1 MNYEAPRNTIGVV
14 ARRTGLTQHV
24 IRVWERR
31 YSAIVPSR
39 TATQRRLYS
48 DADIDRLILLSRL
61 TGVGHAIGQVAR
73 RSNEEL
79 LELLGKAAPQAAP
92 LAAIPL
98 TGDAGEPEGYVLTC
112 RRAVSEMDSAML
124 ESALMEA
131 CRALGQP
138 VFIESVLLPL
148 LQWAGEAW
156 QDGSIRIAHE
166 HVLSACVAYQLG
178 EIRNSRPA
186 SPGAPVLLCATPA
199 GQLHELGAAIVATLG
214 ALDGWRVV
222 YLGPNLPADEI
233 ANAAVRVQARAVAL
247 SIVFP
252 PDDPHLDRE
261 LATLRRFMPPAVPLL
276 AGGQACAAYQASL
289 AAAGAHVFQD
299 THSFRETLARL
310 RQGLPPL
317 VAVPA

>member
-31 YSAIVPSR
+31 YSAITPSR

-61 TGVGHAIGQVAR
+61 TAVGHAIGQVAR

-79 LELLGKAAPQAAP
+79 LELLGKAEPPAP
-92 LAAIPL
+92 LPAPASVPPV
-98 TGDAGEPEGYVLTC
+98 AVEPEGYVVAC
-112 RRAVSEMDSAML
+112 KRAVIDMDSFAL
-124 ESALMEA
+124 ESALMEG

-138 VFIESVLLPL
+138 VFIECVLLPL

-166 HVLSACVAYQLG
+166 HVLSACVSYLLG

-186 SPGAPVLLCATPA
+186 APGAPVLVCATPA

-214 ALDGWRVV
+214 ALDGWRVI

-233 ANAAVRVQARAVAL
+233 ANAAVRVKARAVAL

-276 AGGQACAAYQASL
+276 AGGQACPAYQASL
-289 AAAGAHVFQD
+289 TAAGAHVFGD
-299 THSFRETLARL
+299 THSFREALARL
-310 RQGLPPL
+310 RQGHPPRA
-317 VAVPA
+317 AVPA